1 MLLRRL
7 SEHVR
12 TQNWTAVGLDFVIVL
27 VGVLLAF
34 QINAWNEDRMERA
47 EQAAAL
53 ERLLSESQEAVTYL
67 RRSIERFEAGNS
79 RRVELLTR
87 LDADDWEAFD
97 NDAMA
102 QAIVTIGRAP
112 PAAPPRSAYDE
123 VIASGLFS
131 GLGDAA
137 VRDAITEYYA
147 SVDYLNGMSV
157 YIQRLASWDPYWRYD
172 STADVF
178 DPDFTYQT
186 RTLVDVEAMR
196 EDQEFAEMLV
206 RGHRVQVALTEWWQ
220 GALEDAEAMCE
231 ALARFSTRACSAEG
245 AG

>member
-12 TQNWTAVGLDFVIVL
+12 TQNWIAVAIDFVIVL

-34 QINAWNEDRMERA
+34 QINAWNESRLERA

-53 ERLLSESQEAVTYL
+53 DRLLSESEEAVVYL
-67 RRSIERFEAGNS
+67 RRSIARFEEGNT

-87 LDADDWEAFD
+87 LNDDNWDGFD

-131 GLGDAA
+131 GIGDAE

-172 STADVF
+172 STTDVF
-178 DPDFTYQT
+178 APDFFYQT
-186 RTLVDVEAMR
+186 RTLVDVEAIR
-196 EDQEFAEMLV
+196 ANAEFAEMLV
-206 RGHRVQVALTEWWQ
+206 RGHRVQIALTEWWQ
-220 GALEDAEAMCE
+220 GALEDAQAMCE
-231 ALARFSTRACSAEG
+231 ALAGFSQSECEAAATD
-245 AG
+245 